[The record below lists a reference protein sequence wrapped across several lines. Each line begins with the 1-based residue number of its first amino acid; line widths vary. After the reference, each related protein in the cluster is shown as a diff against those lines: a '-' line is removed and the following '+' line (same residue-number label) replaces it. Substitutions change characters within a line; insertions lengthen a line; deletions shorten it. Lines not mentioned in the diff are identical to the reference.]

1 MKISIRFLCV
11 DVPPDKSRGELE
23 LPDGASIG
31 AALERCVMEYGLE
44 ISADELKKS
53 MFLIN
58 KSAVAADSVLNDG
71 DLLTVMRTLAG
82 G

>member
-1 MKISIRFLCV
+1 MKIDVRFLCV

-23 LPDGASIG
+23 LPDGASVG
-31 AALERCVMEYGLE
+31 AALECCVTEYGLE
-44 ISADELKKS
+44 ISAAELKKS

-58 KSAVAADSVLNDG
+58 KSAASAEDTLNDG